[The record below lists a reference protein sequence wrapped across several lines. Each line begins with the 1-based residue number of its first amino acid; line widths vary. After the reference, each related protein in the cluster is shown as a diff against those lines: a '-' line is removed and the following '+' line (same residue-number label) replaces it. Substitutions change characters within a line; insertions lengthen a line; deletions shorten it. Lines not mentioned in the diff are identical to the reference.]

1 MDRPEW
7 LATTAL
13 VSLGILAGIGATTQ
27 LGLNMLLARKLGH
40 PNLSAL
46 VSFTVGALTL
56 LAICLAMRLPW
67 PSMETVRSIPFW
79 YFAGG
84 MAGALFVATSIV
96 LAPRLGATTTAGVI
110 IAGQIAA
117 TLLMD
122 HFGWLGFNLHPMS
135 VARVIGAILLVT
147 GVALVLKY

>member
-1 MDRPEW
+1 LDR

-13 VSLGILAGIGATTQ
+13 VSMGLLAGIGATVQ

-46 VSFTVGALTL
+46 VSFAIGALTL
-56 LAICLAMRLPW
+56 LVICLAMRLPI
-67 PSMETVRSIPFW
+67 PALETVRTVPWW

-84 MAGALFVATSIV
+84 VAGALFVATSIV
-96 LAPRLGATTTAGVI
+96 LAPRLGAATTFGII
-110 IAGQIAA
+110 IAGQVAA
-117 TLLMD
+117 TLVLD
-122 HFGWLGFNLHPMS
+122 HFGWLGFNLHP
-135 VARVIGAILLVT
+135 VTTARVIGAILLVL